1 MCKYVPE
8 SMDACGGQEKKLDPL
23 ELELTGGFKL
33 LDMGTEN
40 WA

>member
-1 MCKYVPE
+1 
-8 SMDACGGQEKKLDPL
+8 MDACGGQEKKLDPL